1 MPYWRLSSF
10 YFFYFALLGA
20 IIPFWTLYLSDQGYN
35 PLEIGVLGAIMMGTK
50 ILSPS
55 LLGWLSDR
63 SGRPMRVIRWS
74 AFIALVFFLGIFLSS
89 GFYYL
94 AVIIA
99 SFTFFW
105 NAVIGQFES
114 VTLSYL
120 GVDYAQYGRVRAW
133 GSIGFIIA
141 VLCLGWIF
149 NSVSISYLP
158 LFMAVMLLAIWL
170 SSLLVKE
177 RAVEHSSE
185 NTEGLLDILKRP
197 PVIAFFSVCFLLQMS
212 HGPYYTFYS
221 IYLSD
226 FGYTK
231 LTIGLLWGSGV
242 VAELLLFLV
251 MSQLLQRFNVRAILL
266 ISLFFCSVRWVLIG
280 CWPEFLT
287 VLVLA
292 QLMHAFTFA
301 SFHAVAVQWVRQAFG
316 NAHQGQGQALYSAM
330 SFGAGGAAGAIV
342 SGAIWSYSPLAVW
355 LLAAVS
361 GVIGFIIILR
371 FITDEQSC

>member
-94 AVIIA
+94 AVIIT

-120 GVDYAQYGRVRAW
+120 GVDYTQYGRVRAW

-149 NSVSISYLP
+149 NSISISYLP
-158 LFMAVMLLAIWL
+158 QFMAVMLFAIWL

-197 PVIAFFSVCFLLQMS
+197 SVIAFFSVCFLLQLS

-226 FGYTK
+226 FGYSK

-251 MSQLLQRFNVRAILL
+251 MSQLLQRFSVRAILL
-266 ISLFFCSVRWVLIG
+266 ISLFFCSIRWLLIG
-280 CWPEFLT
+280 CWPELLS
-287 VLVLA
+287 VLIFA

-316 NAHQGQGQALYSAM
+316 YAHQGQGQALYSAM

-355 LLAAVS
+355 LLAAIS
-361 GVIGFIIILR
+361 GVLGFFIILR
-371 FITDEQSC
+371 FIADE